1 MGYVHSR
8 NGVVGLPEGS
18 GMESGTC
25 VCHVNKS
32 FFDKRLT
39 LSAFAS
45 NFFKKYMDNTNTLE
59 GVGFTQES
67 WSKYSRQR
75 FGISVS
81 YRIGELKASVK
92 KAARSIS
99 NDDVKGGG
107 GGNSVQ

>member
-1 MGYVHSR
+1 
-8 NGVVGLPEGS
+8 
-18 GMESGTC
+18 
-25 VCHVNKS
+25 
-32 FFDKRLT
+32 
-39 LSAFAS
+39 
-45 NFFKKYMDNTNTLE
+45 MDNTNTLE
-59 GVGFTQES
+59 GVGFTQGEL

-107 GGNSVQ
+107 GGSSVQ

>member
-1 MGYVHSR
+1 MAAPGPALKLR
-8 NGVVGLPEGS
+8 
-18 GMESGTC
+18 
-25 VCHVNKS
+25 
-32 FFDKRLT
+32 R
-39 LSAFAS
+39 
-45 NFFKKYMDNTNTLE
+45 
-59 GVGFTQES
+59 
-67 WSKYSRQR
+67 WRQR